1 MKFIQYIRPILALL
15 LLAGCAPPAGTA
27 ATEPAAMVIQTEAGP
42 SPAATE
48 SLLPTRTSPPAP
60 VEAGSPPPVPD
71 TPLASALPSPTTR
84 SGPRQLRPDEWKTLP
99 IVPEISARAR
109 EIYRRGVQLG
119 RDPQAFSKVGDC
131 GSTPAWFLGDFDRG
145 PKFYQ
150 LGEYTGLEPVIAHFQ
165 GSYGRTSLAAKAGFS
180 ASSLLT
186 SLWANKKQCVANEIP
201 LECEY
206 RVHNPSFALI
216 TLGTNDVW
224 HAKSFVPQMRKI
236 IEFSIDNGILP
247 ILATKADNLEKD
259 GSLNAAIAQ
268 LAIEYDVPLWN
279 YWLAVQPL
287 PDAGLQEDGAHITW
301 GANRF
306 DDPNTLQKGWTVR
319 NLTALQVLDAVWRG
333 VTEE

>member
-1 MKFIQYIRPILALL
+1 VDS
-15 LLAGCAPPAGTA
+15 GSAPP
-27 ATEPAAMVIQTEAGP
+27 VQ
-42 SPAATE
+42 
-48 SLLPTRTSPPAP
+48 
-60 VEAGSPPPVPD
+60 D
-71 TPLASALPSPTTR
+71 TPIPSEIPFPTTG
-84 SGPRQLRPDEWKTLP
+84 SAPRQLRPDEWKTLP

-109 EIYRRGVQLG
+109 EIYRRGVELG

-145 PKFYQ
+145 PEFYQ
-150 LGEYTGLEPVIAHFQ
+150 LGEYTGLEPVIAIFQ

-186 SLWANKKQCVANEIP
+186 PLWANKDQCVANEVP

-206 RVHNPSFALI
+206 RVHNPGFALI

-224 HAKSFVPQMRKI
+224 HAKSFVPKMRKI

-268 LAIEYDVPLWN
+268 LAFEYDVPLWN

-287 PDAGLQEDGAHITW
+287 PNGGLQEDGAHITW

-306 DDPNTLQKGWTVR
+306 DDPNTLKKGWTVR